1 MPDYLDESVM
11 KIVCNGEER
20 TVAPGNKIVDLLRE
34 LGLEPDTVVVECNGV
49 VLKREEYD
57 THLLTEGS
65 VLELI
70 RFVGG
75 G

>member
-1 MPDYLDESVM
+1 M

-20 TVAPGNKIVDLLRE
+20 SVAPQSKIVTLLEE
-34 LGLEPDTVVVECNGV
+34 LALEPDTVVVECNGV

-57 THLLTEGS
+57 TYLLTEGS

>member
-1 MPDYLDESVM
+1 M

-20 TVAPGNKIVDLLRE
+20 VVVPQSKLVDLLME
-34 LGLEPDTVVVECNGV
+34 IGLDPDTVVAECDGV
-49 VLKREEYD
+49 VLKREDYD

-65 VLELI
+65 VVELI

>member
-1 MPDYLDESVM
+1 M

-20 TVAPGNKIVDLLRE
+20 SVAPQSKLVDLLKE
-34 LGLEPDTVVVECNGV
+34 LSLEPDTVVAECDGV

-57 THLLTEGS
+57 THLLAEGS

>member
-1 MPDYLDESVM
+1 M
-11 KIVCNGEER
+11 KIICNGKER
-20 TVAPGNKIVDLLRE
+20 TVAPQIKLLDLILD
-34 LGLEPDTVVVECNGV
+34 LGLDPDTVVAECNGV

-57 THLLTEGS
+57 AHLLTEGS

>member
-1 MPDYLDESVM
+1 M

-20 TVAPGNKIVDLLRE
+20 TVAPQSKLVDLLLE
-34 LGLEPDTVVVECNGV
+34 LGLDPDTVVAECDGV
-49 VLKREEYD
+49 VLKREDYD
-57 THLLTEGS
+57 THLFTEGS
-65 VLELI
+65 VVELI

>member
-1 MPDYLDESVM
+1 M

-20 TVAPGNKIVDLLRE
+20 TVALQCKIVDLLRE
-34 LGLEPDTVVVECNGV
+34 LGLAPDTVVVECNGV

-57 THLLTEGS
+57 TYLLTEGS

>member
-1 MPDYLDESVM
+1 M
-11 KIVCNGEER
+11 KVVCNGEER
-20 TVAPGNKIVDLLRE
+20 MIAPQSNIISLLEE
-34 LGLEPDTVVVECNGV
+34 LALAPDTVVVECNGV

>member
-1 MPDYLDESVM
+1 M
-11 KIVCNGEER
+11 KAGNVEAFDPSGQPGELE
-20 TVAPGNKIVDLLRE
+20 LLLE
-34 LGLEPDTVVVECNGV
+34 LGLDPDTVVAECDGV